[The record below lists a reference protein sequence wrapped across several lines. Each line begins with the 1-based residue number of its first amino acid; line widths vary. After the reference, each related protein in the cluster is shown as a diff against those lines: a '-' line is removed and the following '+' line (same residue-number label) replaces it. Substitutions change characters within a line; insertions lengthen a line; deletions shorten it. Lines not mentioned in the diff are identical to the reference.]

1 LTSQVAERPGGAQ
14 ARAIAFVDAVPVW
27 AWLTGIVAA
36 SALTHFLVVLDYPAP
51 YVFVDE
57 LVYSGLAKSFAATG
71 HFALRGVPTTLGYAK
86 GYPVLISPWYAL
98 FGDIPRAYD
107 AIRIFDSILMST
119 AAVPAYFI
127 ARRIAGPRWALFASV
142 LTVAIPPMLY
152 TSVVMTESA
161 FYPAFLLFVWSLV
174 AALERP
180 TPLRQ
185 LAVFG
190 TLGLAYVFRPQALAL
205 LPAILTAILL
215 LALLN
220 AVAVPTGRARA
231 AWRTVADFWVSW
243 ALVVVVGVGFVVYE
257 KARDRPLRTVLGAY
271 EWTSS
276 AHYTPRIVLRW
287 FIYHLAEIDL
297 AVGVIPV
304 AAFIVLVALAFM
316 RNSAP
321 ELRVFT
327 AVALPTLFWLTLVV
341 AAFASK
347 ADVQRIEERNLFY
360 VMPFFLIAV
369 VAWVARGAPRPPG
382 PTAVA
387 VLVAGALPGVIP
399 FAAFLNERAVT
410 DTYGL
415 LLVMKVQQT
424 LVSAGQISLVVV
436 LAAIAAGA
444 FFAVVPRRLAAL
456 VPLVVLVFLALSQ
469 RPIERFNSQAS
480 ADAFHA
486 GIGSGV
492 ARDWID
498 RAVGRDADVAA
509 IYTGERPFVATWD
522 NEFFNRSLKHVY
534 NFGLVF
540 DGLPQ
545 TQIAPDPKTGLVRDV
560 AGNAPRPEYVLA
572 DDTVLVRGKAVSRD
586 PVVGETVYKV
596 GPRFALVGRTSG
608 IYPDGWSGPTGA
620 FGFYA
625 CEGGTLTVTLL
636 GDPAL
641 TPQGQTVVA
650 SAGTTKPKVVA
661 RTTARPGRR
670 VRFTIPLVPENHI
683 CSVSLAVSPT
693 AVPAQRIGTADAR
706 TLGIRMLHPVYSP
719 S

>member
-1 LTSQVAERPGGAQ
+1 VQ

-57 LVYSGLAKSFAATG
+57 LVYSELAKSFAATG

-98 FGDIPRAYD
+98 FGDVPRAYD
-107 AIRIFDSILMST
+107 AIRLFDSILMST

-127 ARRIAGPRWALFASV
+127 ARRLAGPRWALFASA

-161 FYPAFLLFVWSLV
+161 FYPAFLLFVWALV

-180 TPLRQ
+180 TLLRQ
-185 LAVFG
+185 LAVFAA
-190 TLGLAYVFRPQALAL
+190 LGLAYVFRAQALAL

-220 AVAVPTGRARA
+220 AVAVPTARARA
-231 AWRTVADFWVSW
+231 AWRTVADVWLSW

-276 AHYTPRIVLRW
+276 AHYSPRIVLRW
-287 FIYHLAEIDL
+287 FFYHLAELDL
-297 AVGVIPV
+297 ALGVIPV
-304 AAFIVLVALAFM
+304 AAFIVLVALAFL
-316 RNSAP
+316 RASAP

-327 AVALPTLFWLTLVV
+327 AVALPTLFWLTLVA

-347 ADVQRIEERNLFY
+347 AGVNRIEERNLFY

-369 VAWVARGAPRPPG
+369 VAWVARGAPRPAG

-387 VLVAGALPGVIP
+387 VVVAGALPGAIP
-399 FAAFLNERAVT
+399 FAEFLNERAVT
-410 DTYGL
+410 DTFGL
-415 LLVMKVQQT
+415 LPVMRAQQT

-436 LAAIAAGA
+436 LASIVAGA
-444 FFAVVPRRLAAL
+444 FFALVPRRAAVC
-456 VPLVVLVFLALSQ
+456 VPLVVLAFLAFSQ
-469 RPIERFNSQAS
+469 RPVESFTSQAS
-480 ADAFHA
+480 RDAFHA

-492 ARDWID
+492 SRDWID
-498 RAVGRDADVAA
+498 HAVGRDADVAA

-534 NFGLVF
+534 NFGLFF

-545 TQIAPDPKTGLVRDV
+545 TQIAPDPKTGLVHDV
-560 AGNAPRPEYVLA
+560 AGNTPHPGYVLA
-572 DDTVLVRGKAVSRD
+572 DDTVLVRGKVVSRD
-586 PVVGETVYKV
+586 PVVGLTLYRT
-596 GPRFALVGRTSG
+596 GPRFSLVGRTSG

-625 CEGGTLTVTLL
+625 CNGGTLTVTLL

-641 TPQGQTVVA
+641 TPRGQAVVA
-650 SAGTTKPKVVA
+650 SVGTTKPKVVA
-661 RTTARPGRR
+661 RTKARPGHR
-670 VRFTIPLVPENHI
+670 VRFVIPLVAENHI

-693 AVPAQRIGTADAR
+693 SVPQQRIGTPDLR
-706 TLGIRMLHPVYSP
+706 VLGIRMLNPVFRP